1 MASTPGFCDFCYAN
15 VLGVKTSW
23 GYHHPSASSLTN
35 SAQRGCTFC
44 TLLHKDVL
52 MLRSTL
58 HTIKH
63 QDAGLKRFLHEHVA
77 KTDNL
82 QRGQG
87 SSTSLYRWS
96 IRSLGR
102 SRESTH
108 QVTIT
113 FRVVPQRVVYGDNES
128 QEQGPQTFGLPER
141 AFHCFLE
148 EELEGLLS
156 AAELGTS
163 TNPAL
168 NGGQQ
173 IRDWIRTCGIE
184 HKNCPKRAGSASK
197 FIPTRLLHIGGK
209 RAGDRLLVV
218 NTKLNNVKGP
228 YVTLSHCWGKDPLVT
243 LRSSTLEEFMFVG
256 VPWRKLSVNF
266 QQAIQVAWFLE
277 IDYIW
282 IDSLCIMQGDI
293 EDWNHEG
300 SRMEK
305 VYRNSFCNI
314 AAADAGDSTGGL
326 FRQREA
332 QNVMPALLELP
343 DETPIFGSRRWVVLR
358 SDLWDQG
365 LLGKPLYKRGW
376 VYQERMLAPR
386 ILHFSKHQLFWD
398 CTEMSACETLPAGL
412 PLPLDQQSARDR
424 HWRGRLQENIRGT
437 RLLSGLNDDSLDDLW
452 TSTVKNYT
460 SLDLS
465 NQTDKRMAIWGV
477 VKRLREMQREEYVA
491 GMWEQA
497 LEEQLAWRVADCV
510 VSKRPRELEINPTWS
525 WTSIKGTILTTSRS
539 ERWQR
544 SYVVRDHTG
553 NKIWF
558 DLGDQGIK
566 PGLPKERSESANDM
580 ARELKLANERRQTS
594 STAPSKG
601 PQAEVFDSADVAQ
614 IPRPPLRSRTSSPP
628 RTELT
633 LRSNQIAQYSST
645 SKDPHTITDER
656 REKEPALRN
665 TRIAMQGFLH
675 VGRLKRGRFS
685 ACWSFEI
692 PHAHDKT
699 LEMNAFPDIDPGS
712 DSLETLFV
720 VLALTKHSNRVEEDD
735 LVEKIWYEG
744 HGILLQETNVAWCF
758 QRTGALGIRHL
769 SYDTWQLLQTTSS
782 SLKRSTMQVD
792 KNPCKNFFL
801 E

>member
-1 MASTPGFCDFCYAN
+1 MALTTGFCDFCYAN
-15 VLGVKTSW
+15 VFGAKTSW

-35 SAQRGCTFC
+35 SARRLCTFC
-44 TLLHKDVL
+44 TLLHRDVL

-58 HTIKH
+58 HENEH
-63 QDAGLKRFLHEHVA
+63 QNAGLKRFLHEDVA
-77 KTDNL
+77 KIDRL
-82 QRGQG
+82 QPGQG
-87 SSTSLYRWS
+87 SNTSLYRWS

-102 SRESTH
+102 TRESKH
-108 QVTIT
+108 EVAVT
-113 FRVVPQRVVYGDNES
+113 FRVVPRRLVDGDNERQD
-128 QEQGPQTFGLPER
+128 QEPQTFDLPER
-141 AFHCFLE
+141 VFYCFLE

-173 IRDWIRTCGIE
+173 IKDWIRTCGIE
-184 HKNCPKRAGSASK
+184 HKHCPKRAGSASK

-209 RAGDRLLVV
+209 RAGDRIRVV

-266 QQAIQVAWFLE
+266 QQAIEVAWFLE

-293 EDWNHEG
+293 DDWNHEG

-326 FRQREA
+326 FRRREA
-332 QNVMPALLELP
+332 RDVMPALLEFT
-343 DETPIFGSRRWVVLR
+343 DESPIFGRRRWVVLR
-358 SDLWDQG
+358 SDLWNQA
-365 LLGKPLYKRGW
+365 LLGRPLYKRGW

-424 HWRGRLQENIRGT
+424 HWRGRLQESIRGT
-437 RLLSGLNDDSLDDLW
+437 RLLSGVNDDSLDDLW
-452 TSTVKNYT
+452 ISTVKDYT
-460 SLDLS
+460 SLDLT

-477 VKRLREMQREEYVA
+477 VKRLRDMQSEEYVA
-491 GMWEQA
+491 GMWEGA
-497 LEEQLAWRVADCV
+497 LEEQLAWRVADCGAIRRPQEL
-510 VSKRPRELEINPTWS
+510 KRNPTWS
-525 WTSIKGTILTTSRS
+525 WTSIQGTVLAPSRS

-544 SYVVRDHTG
+544 SYIVGDHNG
-553 NKIWF
+553 DRIWF
-558 DLGDQGIK
+558 DVGDQSIR
-566 PGLPKERSESANDM
+566 PGLPREPSESASDM
-580 ARELKLANERRQTS
+580 ARELELANERRRHS
-594 STAPSKG
+594 STTSPRGS
-601 PQAEVFDSADVAQ
+601 QSETFESADAAQ
-614 IPRPPLRSRTSSPP
+614 VPRPLFRSRTSSPP

-633 LRSNQIAQYSST
+633 LRSKQIANYSST
-645 SKDPHTITDER
+645 HQNLNIATDER

-665 TRIAMQGFLH
+665 TKIAVQGFLH
-675 VGRLKRGRFS
+675 VGCLKQSQSRAG
-685 ACWSFEI
+685 WSFEI
-692 PHAHDKT
+692 PHAPDKT
-699 LEMNAFPDIDPGS
+699 LDISAFPDIDPGQEI
-712 DSLETLFV
+712 LKTVFV
-720 VLALTKHSNRVEEDD
+720 VLALTKRSNRVELDGK
-735 LVEKIWYEG
+735 VEETWYEG
-744 HGILLQETNVAWCF
+744 HGLLLQETGAAWCF
-758 QRTGALGIRHL
+758 ERTGAFEIRYM
-769 SYDTWQLLQTTSS
+769 SDDTWQLLQTTSS
-782 SLKRSTMQVD
+782 SLQGSIMETD
-792 KNPCKNFFL
+792 TTPCKNFFV